1 MSDFACWHICMHDLL
16 AGKEIKVKGEE
27 GSFVSGWFHSP
38 FS

>member
-1 MSDFACWHICMHDLL
+1 MHDFL

>member
-1 MSDFACWHICMHDLL
+1 MHDVMTDE
-16 AGKEIKVKGEE
+16 EIKVKGEE